1 MPTFTVDWFSHNI
14 PSWNQ
19 VFDGLGWL
27 ESDKALQALEV
38 HTSFPCPVVPVAVDI
53 RSPLCLQVGSWEGQ
67 SACWLLENVCCSPE
81 SRLVCIDTWAGA
93 QQYGLAA
100 QVH

>member
-27 ESDKALQALEV
+27 KSDKALQALEV
-38 HTSFPCPVVPVAVDI
+38 HTLFLCRAAPVAVQD
-53 RSPLCLQVGSWEGQ
+53 
-67 SACWLLENVCCSPE
+67 
-81 SRLVCIDTWAGA
+81 
-93 QQYGLAA
+93 
-100 QVH
+100 